1 MRCGW
6 LLLVGIASAVRLR
19 WGETTSGV
27 EEFLACLDAIP
38 VFNYT
43 NVRDCCEL
51 ISASSLS
58 AVHSVDPSLMV
69 PEVVLACVE
78 HSSPKKCVSGDAARQ
93 ADEAALTAP
102 SPLPETNRSPPPALA
117 PLPYASRSRLRRS
130 SRQSSACPR

>member
-6 LLLVGIASAVRLR
+6 LLLGIASAILSHKVRLR
-19 WGETTSGV
+19 WGGRTSGA

-38 VFNYT
+38 VFNLT

-51 ISASSLS
+51 ISASSIA

-78 HSSPKKCVSGDAARQ
+78 HSTPKKCVIGDAARQ
-93 ADEAALTAP
+93 ADEAELTAP
-102 SPLPETNRSPPPALA
+102 SPLPETNRSAPPDLA
-117 PLPYASRSRLRRS
+117 P
-130 SRQSSACPR
+130 

>member
-6 LLLVGIASAVRLR
+6 LLLGIASAILSHKVRLR
-19 WGETTSGV
+19 WGGRTFGV

-38 VFNYT
+38 VFNIT

-58 AVHSVDPSLMV
+58 AAHSVDPSLMI

-78 HSSPKKCVSGDAARQ
+78 RSTPKKCVNGDAARQ

-102 SPLPETNRSPPPALA
+102 SAPPETNRSADPNFA
-117 PLPYASRSRLRRS
+117 PSG
-130 SRQSSACPR
+130 SATPVR